1 MTDKDLLSALK
12 VDIGLSSDAYDE
24 RLQSYIEAAKKRITR
39 EGVTI
44 NMCDIDHIETVIMY
58 AHWMWAKRD
67 TGEGMPRMVR
77 YQLNNLIFREATT
90 EAKS

>member
-24 RLQSYIEAAKKRITR
+24 RLQSYIAAAKKRITR

-44 NMCDIDHIETVIMY
+44 NMCDIDHIETIIMY

>member
-1 MTDKDLLSALK
+1 MTDRDLLSALK

-44 NMCDIDHIETVIMY
+44 DMEDIDHIETIIMY

-77 YQLNNLIFREATT
+77 YQLNNLIFHEATT